1 MCLRVVYLGMCLRVV
16 YLGSFLRVVYGKKVV
31 DKGQEKGRRRVRMI
45 LGMSWKVT
53 VTRFLVWGEGE

>member
-1 MCLRVVYLGMCLRVV
+1 MWLREV
-16 YLGSFLRVVYGKKVV
+16 YLGSFLREVYVKKVV